1 MDGDAPVLKI
11 ARSAKDVLD
20 GLKAEI
26 GADGF
31 QRKLD
36 DDHWVTFLGRGSTL
50 LVTFEPLEITLAT
63 DESAMPLGI
72 DFVEDK
78 NWSLM
83 HFSNRSESWFRS
95 PAMYQFLDELV
106 DDCFFDDFDQV
117 IFYGVGTS
125 GYAAAAFS
133 IVAPGAN
140 VMVIRP
146 QATLDI
152 EKAGWDHRYPESR
165 RLRFND
171 RYGYAPDMLEGAGSA
186 VVLYDPIEHLDA
198 VHASLF
204 QGPNVMRLRCRYMR
218 DTIDLSLKQMDLL
231 HRFIELAAQGELT
244 PSLFYKLMRVR
255 RNHSRYLRSLMFHVD
270 REEQPL
276 RTAVVCAH
284 VLQRINGPAFRRK
297 LASSRDKLAA
307 KGKLP
312 EWLLNYEAP
321 EDKPA

>member
-1 MDGDAPVLKI
+1 MDGDATVMEV
-11 ARSAKDVLD
+11 ARTNQDVLAC
-20 GLKAEI
+20 LKAEI
-26 GADGF
+26 GPDGY

-36 DDHWVTFLGRGSTL
+36 EDHWVTYLGRGSTL
-50 LVTFEPLEITLAT
+50 LVTFEPLEITLASDDT
-63 DESAMPLGI
+63 GLPVGI

-78 NWSLM
+78 DWSLM
-83 HFSNRSESWFRS
+83 HFSNRTESWFRS
-95 PAMYQFLDELV
+95 PAIYDFLDELV
-106 DDCFFDDFDQV
+106 DDCFFDNFDRV

-133 IVAPGAN
+133 LAAPGAN
-140 VMVIRP
+140 VLVIRP

-152 EKAGWDHRYPESR
+152 EKAGWDHRFPEAR

-171 RYGYAPDMLEGAGSA
+171 RYGYAPDMLEGAGLA

-204 QGPNVMRLRCRYMR
+204 QGPNVLRLRCRYMR
-218 DTIDLSLKQMDLL
+218 DSIDLSLKQMDLL
-231 HRFIELAAQGELT
+231 HRMIELTADGMLT
-244 PSLFYKLMRVR
+244 PDIFYKMIRIR

-276 RTAVVCAH
+276 RTALVCAH

-297 LASSRDKLAA
+297 LASSRDKLAS

-312 EWLLNYEAP
+312 EWLLNFEVP
-321 EDKPA
+321 EP